1 MNDPTGNHPSKL
13 DDYPTYLHL
22 LTDLHRRLRPARYLE
37 IGVNEGHSL
46 ALGGPTTRLV
56 GVDPEPR
63 VGDLDHPDWKVVSST
78 SEEFFASHD
87 VSGLLGG
94 PVDLA
99 FVDGLHHFE
108 VALADVLAVERYAHP
123 GTVVL
128 VHDVVPIDAPTSTRE
143 RATVVWSGDVWKT
156 IVALRRHRPNL
167 VITTLDV
174 APTGMALITGF
185 GPHQDDARDGQ
196 QDGAFKR
203 NSNPWF
209 DTAVATLLPATYDD
223 FVAMGRDALGIVPC
237 TCQTVDEC
245 LAPLFPI
252 CSGKT
257 REPDLDGSLSSQR
270 MSGTLWKEGV

>member
-1 MNDPTGNHPSKL
+1 MVAAKPMRAPTGTRPPKL
-13 DDYPTYLHL
+13 DDYPSYLHL
-22 LTDLHRRLRPARYLE
+22 LADLHRRLRPARYLE

-46 ALGGPTTRLV
+46 ALAGPTTRLV

-63 VGDLDHPDWKVVSST
+63 IGDLDHPDWKVVSST

-128 VHDVVPIDAPTSTRE
+128 VHDVVPINASTSTRE

-156 IVALRRHRPNL
+156 IVALRRHRPDL

-185 GPHQDDARDGQ
+185 GTHQGDAHDGEQ
-196 QDGAFKR
+196 YGAFDQK
-203 NSNPWF
+203 SNAWF
-209 DTAVATLLPATYDD
+209 DAAVATLLSATYDD
-223 FVAMGRDALGIVPC
+223 FVAMGPDALGIVPC
-237 TCQTVDEC
+237 TRQTVDKC

-252 CSGKT
+252 CSDKPP
-257 REPDLDGSLSSQR
+257 EPDLDRSLSS
-270 MSGTLWKEGV
+270 